1 MWADYYADITNFVE
15 SGKTAKISVEL
26 IVSNR
31 NLMGPHHN
39 PQGESYGISPG
50 SFSPHGNYSSDS
62 WRERCCFVKM
72 GIGE

>member
-1 MWADYYADITNFVE
+1 
-15 SGKTAKISVEL
+15 
-26 IVSNR
+26 
-31 NLMGPHHN
+31 MGPHHN

-62 WRERCCFVKM
+62 WRERYCFVKM